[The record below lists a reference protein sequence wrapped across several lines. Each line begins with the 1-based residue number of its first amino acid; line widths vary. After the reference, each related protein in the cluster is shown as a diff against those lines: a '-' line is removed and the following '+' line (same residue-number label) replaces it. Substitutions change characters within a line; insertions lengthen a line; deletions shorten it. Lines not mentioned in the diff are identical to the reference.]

1 LDCGVKPLAQHRLRR
16 GSVCGK
22 EWSVKTFSHPVI
34 AEFAQSHLRNRKRHS
49 VKNVTST
56 PPMPSPQ
63 TRPIRRRCC
72 ARGLT
77 PQSKVVPLA
86 NIPAPSSV
94 SFAFTHQNPFSGWLR
109 IRNFYRGKMIEITVS
124 LPESLDARLVIR
136 ATEEGFQS
144 KEEYLVAL
152 VKEDCSHAVLEET
165 LLSRYDGPFA
175 PLEADWKERVRQA
188 ARARL

>member
-1 LDCGVKPLAQHRLRR
+1 
-16 GSVCGK
+16 
-22 EWSVKTFSHPVI
+22 
-34 AEFAQSHLRNRKRHS
+34 
-49 VKNVTST
+49 
-56 PPMPSPQ
+56 
-63 TRPIRRRCC
+63 
-72 ARGLT
+72 
-77 PQSKVVPLA
+77 
-86 NIPAPSSV
+86 
-94 SFAFTHQNPFSGWLR
+94 
-109 IRNFYRGKMIEITVS
+109 MIEITVS